1 MGFLEGESY
10 FSVARNETFR
20 LEFGV
25 GQTITEKPVILEIQ
39 HFLMNLPGAYKL
51 YNKKGNPVHFFFE
64 RKPKTPTSKP
74 MCRVSIYLSSYITN
88 VLVPF
93 LDSLTWLSKK
103 ELDYLD
109 ILQTILI

>member
-1 MGFLEGESY
+1 
-10 FSVARNETFR
+10 
-20 LEFGV
+20 
-25 GQTITEKPVILEIQ
+25 
-39 HFLMNLPGAYKL
+39 
-51 YNKKGNPVHFFFE
+51 
-64 RKPKTPTSKP
+64 

-109 ILQTILI
+109 WKIILRLKNKGLHFTAPALNTTSLN